1 MKQYL
6 LSLTIGLLL
15 VSVLAST
22 GIALAQPFTAWGT
35 NNIWLTTDSTAV
47 TLSNNSLP
55 AKPGL
60 NQYLLDIQSDP
71 PASPIDAQ
79 IAPIL
84 STADLAVGPGL
95 PELEQQHRP
104 GQTGLQIWVNIN

>member
-35 NNIWLTTDSTAV
+35 NNTWLTTDSTAV

-60 NQYLLDIQSDP
+60 DQYLLDIQPDP
-71 PASPIDAQ
+71 QTSPIDPQ
-79 IAPIL
+79 VAPIL
-84 STADLAVGPGL
+84 FNTDLAVGPGQ
-95 PELEQQHRP
+95 PKLEQQHRP